1 MRGML
6 RFRSTLFV
14 LTAVLVAVP
23 ALAGESEDFAAS
35 AKAWEDGYN
44 AKDAAA
50 VAALY
55 AEDGTIMPPHAA
67 MATGREA
74 IEAYLKT
81 DIAAAPGKLTIT
93 YVGSETS
100 GNLAYSHGTF
110 SIADETG
117 KTVDSGKWIEVRK
130 KVNGK
135 WMILY
140 DIWNSDLPM

>member
-1 MRGML
+1 MRGVL
-6 RFRSTLFV
+6 RFRLTL
-14 LTAVLVAVP
+14 LALAAVLVAVP
-23 ALAGESEDFAAS
+23 SFADESEEFAAGV
-35 AKAWEDGYN
+35 KAWENGYN

-93 YVGSETS
+93 YVGSESS

-110 SIADETG
+110 SVADETG
-117 KTVDSGKWIEVRK
+117 KTVDSGKWLEVRK